1 MIKNKKTLAISSLV
15 LSAIFFGGTFIV
27 VKNLLDDF
35 SPINIVFL
43 RYAVAT
49 ILFLF
54 SGGIPTK
61 KTVKPGLLMG
71 VFLWVGYVT
80 QTQGLLT
87 TSTINSGVVTGFYI
101 VLTPIFSKIINNTS
115 LSGKSYLFSLTGFL
129 GIFLIASNSYDQLFG
144 NLFTL
149 ICATG
154 YALHIVMVERYIKN
168 QNISQLMFVQSLI
181 GTLLCVPFL
190 NLEQFSFK
198 IQYVM
203 PILFLG
209 FVVNF
214 AAFYLQLYGQKI
226 INASTAAL
234 LLSLEAIFALII
246 GILYVGEVLNITNW
260 AGVFLV
266 LLSIFLVIKE

>member
-1 MIKNKKTLAISSLV
+1 MAPKACLLLSSPVTLV
-15 LSAIFFGGTFIV
+15 
-27 VKNLLDDF
+27 
-35 SPINIVFL
+35 
-43 RYAVAT
+43 
-49 ILFLF
+49 
-54 SGGIPTK
+54 
-61 KTVKPGLLMG
+61 
-71 VFLWVGYVT
+71 
-80 QTQGLLT
+80 LLT

-101 VLTPIFSKIINNTS
+101 VLTPIFSKIINKTS

>member
-101 VLTPIFSKIINNTS
+101 VLTPIFSKIINKTS
-115 LSGKSYLFSLTGFL
+115 ISGKSYLFSLTGFL

-154 YALHIVMVERYIKN
+154 YALHIVMVERYIKD

-198 IQYVM
+198 IQYII

>member
-1 MIKNKKTLAISSLV
+1 MIKNKNTLAISSLV

-27 VKNLLDDF
+27 VKYLLDDF

-101 VLTPIFSKIINNTS
+101 VLTPIFSKIINKTS

-214 AAFYLQLYGQKI
+214 AAFYLQLYGQRI
-226 INASTAAL
+226 IKASTAAL

>member
-101 VLTPIFSKIINNTS
+101 VLTPIFSKIINKTS

-154 YALHIVMVERYIKN
+154 YALHIVMVERYIKD

>member
-101 VLTPIFSKIINNTS
+101 VLTPIFSKIINKTS
-115 LSGKSYLFSLTGFL
+115 ISGKSYLFSLTGFL

-214 AAFYLQLYGQKI
+214 ATEYLQLYGQKI

>member
-15 LSAIFFGGTFIV
+15 LSALFFGGTFIV

-35 SPINIVFL
+35 SPTNIVFL
-43 RYAVAT
+43 RYGIAS

-54 SGGIPTK
+54 TGGIPSARTI
-61 KTVKPGLLMG
+61 KPGLLMG

-80 QTQGLLT
+80 QTQGLVT

-101 VLTPIFSKIINNTS
+101 VLTPIFSKIINKTS
-115 LSGKSYLFSLTGFL
+115 ISSKSYLFSLTGFL

-144 NLFTL
+144 NLFTVV
-149 ICATG
+149 CATG
-154 YALHIVMVERYIKN
+154 YALHIVMVERYIKD

-181 GTLLCVPFL
+181 GALLCLPFL
-190 NLEQFSFK
+190 NFDQFSFK
-198 IQYVM
+198 IQYLI

-214 AAFYLQLYGQKI
+214 AAFYLQLFGQKI

-246 GILYVGEVLNITNW
+246 GILYVGEILNIVNW
-260 AGVFLV
+260 AGVILV
-266 LLSIFLVIKE
+266 LMSIFLVIKE

>member
-101 VLTPIFSKIINNTS
+101 VLTPIFSKIINKTS

-154 YALHIVMVERYIKN
+154 YALHFVMVERYIKD

>member
-1 MIKNKKTLAISSLV
+1 MIKNKRTLAISSLM
-15 LSAIFFGGTFIV
+15 LSALFFGSTFII

-43 RYAVAT
+43 RYAIAST
-49 ILFLF
+49 LFLLT
-54 SGGIPTK
+54 GGIPSK
-61 KTVKPGLLMG
+61 KTLKPGLLMG
-71 VFLWVGYVT
+71 LFLWIGYVT
-80 QTQGLLT
+80 QTQGLIT

-101 VLTPIFSKIINNTS
+101 VLTPIFSKIINKTT
-115 LSGKSYLFSLTGFL
+115 LSTKSYLFSLTGFI

-144 NLFTL
+144 NIFTL

-154 YALHIVMVERYIKN
+154 YALHIVMVERYIKD

-181 GTLLCVPFL
+181 GTLLCIPFL
-190 NLEQFSFK
+190 NIEQLTFK
-198 IQYVM
+198 FEYIL

-209 FVVNF
+209 IVVNF
-214 AAFYLQLYGQKI
+214 AAFYLQLFGQKI

-234 LLSLEAIFALII
+234 ILSMEAIFALII
-246 GILYVGEVLNITNW
+246 GILYVGEILNLINW
-260 AGVFLV
+260 AGVLLV

>member
-101 VLTPIFSKIINNTS
+101 VLTPIFSKIINKTS

>member
-1 MIKNKKTLAISSLV
+1 MIKNKRTLAISSLM
-15 LSAIFFGGTFIV
+15 LSALFFGSTFII

-43 RYAVAT
+43 RYAIAS
-49 ILFLF
+49 ILFLLT
-54 SGGIPTK
+54 GGIPNK
-61 KTVKPGLLMG
+61 KTLKPGLLMG
-71 VFLWVGYVT
+71 LFLWIGYVT
-80 QTQGLLT
+80 QTQGLVT

-101 VLTPIFSKIINNTS
+101 VLTPIFSKIINKTS
-115 LSGKSYLFSLTGFL
+115 LSTKSYLFSLTGFI

-154 YALHIVMVERYIKN
+154 YALHIVMVERYIKD

-181 GTLLCVPFL
+181 GTLLCIPFL
-190 NLEQFSFK
+190 NIEQLTFK
-198 IQYVM
+198 FEYIL

-209 FVVNF
+209 IVVNF
-214 AAFYLQLYGQKI
+214 AAFYLQLFGQKI

-234 LLSLEAIFALII
+234 LLSMEAIFALII
-246 GILYVGEVLNITNW
+246 GIVYVGEILNLINW

-266 LLSIFLVIKE
+266 LLSIFLVTKE

>member
-1 MIKNKKTLAISSLV
+1 
-15 LSAIFFGGTFIV
+15 
-27 VKNLLDDF
+27 
-35 SPINIVFL
+35 
-43 RYAVAT
+43 
-49 ILFLF
+49 
-54 SGGIPTK
+54 
-61 KTVKPGLLMG
+61 
-71 VFLWVGYVT
+71 
-80 QTQGLLT
+80 
-87 TSTINSGVVTGFYI
+87 
-101 VLTPIFSKIINNTS
+101 
-115 LSGKSYLFSLTGFL
+115 
-129 GIFLIASNSYDQLFG
+129 
-144 NLFTL
+144 
-149 ICATG
+149 
-154 YALHIVMVERYIKN
+154 MVERYIKD

>member
-1 MIKNKKTLAISSLV
+1 
-15 LSAIFFGGTFIV
+15 
-27 VKNLLDDF
+27 
-35 SPINIVFL
+35 
-43 RYAVAT
+43 
-49 ILFLF
+49 
-54 SGGIPTK
+54 
-61 KTVKPGLLMG
+61 
-71 VFLWVGYVT
+71 
-80 QTQGLLT
+80 
-87 TSTINSGVVTGFYI
+87 
-101 VLTPIFSKIINNTS
+101 
-115 LSGKSYLFSLTGFL
+115 
-129 GIFLIASNSYDQLFG
+129 
-144 NLFTL
+144 
-149 ICATG
+149 
-154 YALHIVMVERYIKN
+154 MVERYIKD

-190 NLEQFSFK
+190 NLERFSFK

>member
-101 VLTPIFSKIINNTS
+101 VLTPIFSKIINKTS
-115 LSGKSYLFSLTGFL
+115 LSRKSYLFSLTGFL

>member
-61 KTVKPGLLMG
+61 KTVKPGLLLG

-101 VLTPIFSKIINNTS
+101 VLTPIFSKIINKTS
-115 LSGKSYLFSLTGFL
+115 ISGKSYLFSLTGFL

-198 IQYVM
+198 IQYII

>member
-101 VLTPIFSKIINNTS
+101 VLTPIFSKIINKTS

-198 IQYVM
+198 IQYII

>member
-1 MIKNKKTLAISSLV
+1 MIKNKRTLAISSLM
-15 LSAIFFGGTFIV
+15 LSALFFGSTFII

-43 RYAVAT
+43 RYAIAS
-49 ILFLF
+49 IMFLLT
-54 SGGIPTK
+54 GGIPNK
-61 KTVKPGLLMG
+61 KTLKPGLLMG
-71 VFLWVGYVT
+71 LFLWIGYVT
-80 QTQGLLT
+80 QTQGLVT

-101 VLTPIFSKIINNTS
+101 VLTPIFSKIINKTT
-115 LSGKSYLFSLTGFL
+115 LSTKSYLFSLTGFI

-154 YALHIVMVERYIKN
+154 YALHIVMVERYIKD

-181 GTLLCVPFL
+181 GTLLCIPFL
-190 NLEQFSFK
+190 NIEQLTFK
-198 IQYVM
+198 FEYIL

-209 FVVNF
+209 IVVNF
-214 AAFYLQLYGQKI
+214 AAFYLQLFGQKI

-234 LLSLEAIFALII
+234 LLSMEAIFALII
-246 GILYVGEVLNITNW
+246 GILYVGEILNLINW

-266 LLSIFLVIKE
+266 LLSIFLVTKE

>member
-87 TSTINSGVVTGFYI
+87 TSTINSGDVTGFYI
-101 VLTPIFSKIINNTS
+101 VLTPIFSKIINKTS
-115 LSGKSYLFSLTGFL
+115 ISGKSYLFSLTGFL

-198 IQYVM
+198 IQYII

>member
-101 VLTPIFSKIINNTS
+101 VLTPIFSKIINKTS

-154 YALHIVMVERYIKN
+154 YALHIVMVERYIKD

-198 IQYVM
+198 IQYII

>member
-15 LSAIFFGGTFIV
+15 LSALFFGGTFIV

-43 RYAVAT
+43 RYATAS

-54 SGGIPTK
+54 TGGIPSTRSI
-61 KTVKPGLLMG
+61 KPGLLMG

-80 QTQGLLT
+80 QTQGLVT

-101 VLTPIFSKIINNTS
+101 VLTPIFSKIINKTS
-115 LSGKSYLFSLTGFL
+115 ISSKSYLYSLTGFI

-144 NLFTL
+144 NLFTVV
-149 ICATG
+149 CATG
-154 YALHIVMVERYIKN
+154 YALHIVLVERYIKD

-181 GTLLCVPFL
+181 GALLCIPFL
-190 NLEQFSFK
+190 NYEQFSFK
-198 IQYVM
+198 IQYLL

-214 AAFYLQLYGQKI
+214 AAFYLQLFGQKSI
-226 INASTAAL
+226 KASTAAL
-234 LLSLEAIFALII
+234 LLSLEAIFAIII
-246 GILYVGEVLNITNW
+246 GVLYVGEVLNIVNW
-260 AGVFLV
+260 LGVILV
-266 LLSIFLVIKE
+266 LMSIFLVIKE

>member
-101 VLTPIFSKIINNTS
+101 VLTPIFSKIINKTS
-115 LSGKSYLFSLTGFL
+115 ISGKSYLFSLTGFL

-198 IQYVM
+198 IQYII

>member
-15 LSAIFFGGTFIV
+15 LSAIFFGGTFNV
-27 VKNLLDDF
+27 FKNLLDDF
-35 SPINIVFL
+35 SPLNIVFL
-43 RYAVAT
+43 IYAVAT

-101 VLTPIFSKIINNTS
+101 VLTPIFSKIINKTS

-154 YALHIVMVERYIKN
+154 YALHIVMVERYIKD

>member
-214 AAFYLQLYGQKI
+214 TAFYLQLYGQKI

>member
-43 RYAVAT
+43 RYAIAT

-54 SGGIPTK
+54 SGGIPSK

-101 VLTPIFSKIINNTS
+101 VLTPIFSKIINKTS

-190 NLEQFSFK
+190 NLEEFSFK
-198 IQYVM
+198 IQYII

>member
-198 IQYVM
+198 IQYII